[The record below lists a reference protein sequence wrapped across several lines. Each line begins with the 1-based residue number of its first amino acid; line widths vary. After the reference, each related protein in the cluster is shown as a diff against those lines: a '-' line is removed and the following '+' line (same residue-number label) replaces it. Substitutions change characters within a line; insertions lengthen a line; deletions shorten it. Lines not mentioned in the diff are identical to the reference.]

1 MTTDAVRAEETLDLA
16 KEILDLAKRKG
27 ALKFGKFQ
35 LSAGGVSP
43 YYFDGRLVTLD
54 PEGANLVCEAMK
66 PVLVKCGAEA
76 VAGPELGA
84 DPIVSAVALLSHKWD
99 KPISGLIVRKATKE
113 HGAQRTIEGPMPA
126 IGSRNTDEVIYNP
139 WSVAVVDDTCTTGE
153 SLLHAIK
160 AVEAEGARVVK
171 VLCILDRNEGGREK
185 LEKEG
190 YNLAALLE
198 ADKEGKITPS
208 SSWLSALSCG
218 NANALYNVDKSVLSY
233 TNGSTPSTTS
243 VSAHPRVMARG
254 RGGN

>member
-1 MTTDAVRAEETLDLA
+1 MTTDAVRAEQ
-16 KEILDLAKRKG
+16 ILELAKRKG
-27 ALKFGKFQ
+27 ALQFGEFQ

-66 PVLVKCGAEA
+66 PLLVNCGAEA

-113 HGAQRTIEGPMPA
+113 HGAQRTIEGPMPRVGCRA
-126 IGSRNTDEVIYNP
+126 TEGSMFSP
-139 WSVAVVDDTCTTGE
+139 WSAAVVDDTCTTGD

-160 AVEAEGARVVK
+160 AVESAGGKVVQ

-185 LEKEG
+185 LREEG

-198 ADKEGKITPS
+198 ANEAGEITPS
-208 SSWLSALSCG
+208 STWPAAASLVNSAMH
-218 NANALYNVDKSVLSY
+218 ANGI
-233 TNGSTPSTTS
+233 TNGIRQDDAISRPMFFGAEHT
-243 VSAHPRVMARG
+243 RG
-254 RGGN
+254 I